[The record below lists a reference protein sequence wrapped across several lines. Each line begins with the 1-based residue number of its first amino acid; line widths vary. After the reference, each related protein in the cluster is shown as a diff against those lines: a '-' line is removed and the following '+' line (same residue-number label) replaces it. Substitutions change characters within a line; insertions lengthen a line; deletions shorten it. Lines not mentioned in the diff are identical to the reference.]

1 MSLNT
6 KFSIVTLALLVVGLG
21 AVFGIFWN
29 GIRENAKTEVVQQAR
44 LIAAEAVAVRTYT
57 FNEIRPLLAA
67 QSQTRFLP
75 HTIPAFAA
83 ATTQRDLGKTFP
95 GYSYKEAAL
104 NPTNPAD
111 RATAE
116 EKEIIDS
123 FRNGTAKGDS
133 VIVTRDTAQG
143 PILYVARPIKIVNQD
158 CLSCHS
164 TPAAAPPTM
173 IDIYG
178 PDNGFGWNM
187 NEIIGAQIVA
197 VPLQVPLDLARHA
210 FTKLAGGILLIV
222 IFVAVLVHQLIQFL
236 VVTPVRKMTDLANDI
251 GAGSLAGGEF
261 PAKGH
266 DEMSELA
273 RAFNRMRRQF
283 VGGEETPKDG

>member
-6 KFSIVTLALLVVGLG
+6 KFSIITLALLVVGLG

-133 VIVTRDTAQG
+133 VILTRDTAQG

-164 TPAAAPPTM
+164 TPAAAPPSM

-187 NEIIGAQIVA
+187 NEIIGAQIVT

-210 FTKLAGGILLIV
+210 FTKLAGGIVLIV

-236 VVTPVRKMTDLANDI
+236 VVAPVRKMTDLANDI

-283 VGGEETPKDG
+283 VGGEETPTDG

>member
-1 MSLNT
+1 MTLNT
-6 KFSIVTLALLVVGLG
+6 KFSIITMLMLVIGLG

-29 GIRENAKTEVVQQAR
+29 GIRENAKTEVIQEAR

-67 QSQTRFLP
+67 QSQNRFLP

-83 ATTQRDLGKTFP
+83 ATTQRDLGKSFP

-104 NPTNPAD
+104 NPTNPAN
-111 RATAE
+111 RATPE

-123 FRNGTAKGDS
+123 FRNGTAKGDT
-133 VIVTRDTAQG
+133 VISTRDTPQG
-143 PILYVARPIKIVNQD
+143 PLLYVARPIKIGNQD
-158 CLSCHS
+158 CLTCHS
-164 TPAAAPPTM
+164 TPAAAPPSM

-178 PDNGFGWNM
+178 PDHGFGWNM
-187 NEIIGAQIVA
+187 NEIIGAQIVT
-197 VPLQVPLDLARHA
+197 VPLQVPLDRARAA
-210 FTKLAGGILLIV
+210 FTKLGGGILLIV
-222 IFVAVLVHQLIQFL
+222 IFVAVLVHQLIHFL
-236 VVTPVRKMTDLANDI
+236 VVSPVRKMTDLANDI

-283 VGGEETPKDG
+283 VGGEEVPKEG